1 MFAFFPPDVNFAAKA
16 DFAPWAGDLLDFTKA
31 QPLGAGFHPLLYPL
45 YHLHADTLAAWRLLS
60 RGASTL
66 LRPLAGIAPGTLPL
80 GVLAGA
86 FDVLGHSETTHARPH
101 FDITST
107 RLDGEEVT
115 VIEEETLRTPFA
127 TLLHFRK
134 EMGRSQP
141 RVLLVAPMSG
151 HFSTLL
157 RNTVE
162 TLLPDHDVFIT
173 DWINA
178 RDVPVAAGGFDLSDF
193 IDHVIDFL
201 SAIGPGAHVVAVCQ
215 PAVPALAAVAVMAEE
230 RHPALPRSLT
240 MMAGPI
246 DTRINPTRVN
256 DLAKARPL
264 AWFEQNLIARVP
276 WRHRG
281 AGRRVY
287 PGFVQLSAFVSM
299 NFDRHVAA
307 HWRQWR
313 NVALGDLAKTEA
325 HREFYSEYLAI
336 MDLPAEFY
344 LETVRNVFQEHRLPR
359 GQLTWHDHK
368 IDLAAIETTHLLA
381 IEAERDDIC
390 GIGQTRAALE
400 LCANLPDGR
409 KTYHLQH
416 GIGHYGV
423 FSGKRWRNEIYPRL
437 QATIAAREQD

>member
-1 MFAFFPPDVNFAAKA
+1 MFAFFSPDEIFAQAA
-16 DFAPWAGDLLDFTKA
+16 HFVPWDKDVRDAHVLR
-31 QPLGAGFHPLLYPL
+31 PLGEGFHPFLYPL

-66 LRPLAGIAPGTLPL
+66 LRPLAGIGPATLPL

-86 FDVLGHSETTHARPH
+86 LDVLGHSETTHARPH
-101 FDITST
+101 FDIVST
-107 RLDGEEVT
+107 IMEGEEVT
-115 VIEEETLRTPFA
+115 VIEEEILRTPFA

-141 RVLLVAPMSG
+141 RVLLIAPMSG

-193 IDHVIDFL
+193 IDHIIDFL
-201 SAIGPGAHVVAVCQ
+201 IAIGPGAHVVAVCQ

-256 DLAKARPL
+256 DLARSRPL

-299 NFDRHVAA
+299 NFDRHVTA

-313 NVALGDLAKTEA
+313 NVTLGDLAKAEA

-344 LETVRNVFQEHRLPR
+344 LETVRNVFQEHHLPR
-359 GQLTWHDHK
+359 GLLTWHGHN

-390 GIGQTRAALE
+390 GLGQTRAALT
-400 LCANLPDGR
+400 LCENLPDSR
-409 KTYHLQH
+409 KTYHLQQ

-423 FSGKRWRNEIYPRL
+423 FSGKRWRNEIYPLLR
-437 QATIAAREQD
+437 ATIAACA

>member
-1 MFAFFPPDVNFAAKA
+1 MFAFLPPDL
-16 DFAPWAGDLLDFTKA
+16 DFAPIATGFFDFEA
-31 QPLGAGFHPLLYPL
+31 PRSPGEGFQPLLYPL
-45 YHLHADTLAAWRLLS
+45 YHLHADTLAAWRMLS
-60 RGASTL
+60 RGASTF
-66 LRPLAGIAPGTLPL
+66 LRPLIGATPGTIPL
-80 GVLAGA
+80 GVFAGA
-86 FDVLGHSETTHARPH
+86 LEMLGHSETTHARPH
-101 FDITST
+101 FGITST
-107 RLDGEEVT
+107 VMEGGEVT
-115 VIEEETLRTPFA
+115 VIEEEFLRTPFA

-162 TLLPDHDVFIT
+162 TLLPEHDVFIT
-173 DWINA
+173 DWVNA
-178 RDVPVAAGGFDLSDF
+178 RDVPLAAGRFDLSDF
-193 IDHVIDFL
+193 IDHLIDFL
-201 SAIGPGAHVVAVCQ
+201 IAIGPGAHVVAVCQ
-215 PAVPALAAVAVMAEE
+215 PSVPALAAVAVMAEE
-230 RHPALPRSLT
+230 RHPALPKSLT

-256 DLAKARPL
+256 ELARSRPL
-264 AWFEQNLIARVP
+264 DWFESNLIARVP

-299 NFDRHVAA
+299 NFDRHVTA

-313 NVALGDLAKTEA
+313 NIALGDFAKAEA

-344 LETVRNVFQEHRLPR
+344 LETVRAVFQEHRLPQ
-359 GQLTWHDHK
+359 GNLTWHGRR
-368 IDLAAIETTHLLA
+368 IDLGAIETTRILA

-390 GIGQTRAALE
+390 GIGQTRAALD
-400 LCANLPDGR
+400 LCPNLPDSR
-409 KTYHLQH
+409 KAYHLQH

-423 FSGKRWRNEIYPRL
+423 FSGRHWRGEIYPALR
-437 QATIAAREQD
+437 ATIAESERG